1 MLVQTIKRLD
11 LFMLFIKT
19 TPTKQS
25 CLVFFCTQRSPVRL
39 LEARWHNHT
48 PEYLKCER
56 GEKRGVYE
64 RAKAIHRTIHV
75 RKVSNQKKKAKKLK
89 KQEKKEENS

>member
-1 MLVQTIKRLD
+1 
-11 LFMLFIKT
+11 MLFIKT

-48 PEYLKCER
+48 PEYLKCEV
-56 GEKRGVYE
+56 GQKRGVYE
-64 RAKAIHRTIHV
+64 RASTIYKDNS
-75 RKVSNQKKKAKKLK
+75 RKKGFKPDEKRLK
-89 KQEKKEENS
+89 NSKQEEKS